1 MKASTIND
9 VDTASLK
16 DFATIL
22 LSEGTVVFETPC
34 KTDAVADVTIDG
46 ENINHYMPTEWR
58 RSNGSS
64 THQAAEGNLVELLE
78 KSEGKT
84 VTIYNYNGDVVG
96 FTIIEG
102 KKIKFTSYECV

>member
-1 MKASTIND
+1 MKASTINYI
-9 VDTASLK
+9 DTASLK
-16 DFATIL
+16 NFATIL

-34 KTDAVADVTIDG
+34 KTDAFADVTIDR
-46 ENINHYMPTEWR
+46 ENINHFMPTEWR

-84 VTIYNYNGDVVG
+84 ITIYNHNGDVVG
-96 FTIIEG
+96 FTIEG
-102 KKIKFTSYECV
+102 KKVKFTSYECV

>member
-1 MKASTIND
+1 MKATTIND

-58 RSNGSS
+58 RSNGSYCS
-64 THQAAEGNLVELLE
+64 TA
-78 KSEGKT
+78 K
-84 VTIYNYNGDVVG
+84 
-96 FTIIEG
+96 
-102 KKIKFTSYECV
+102 